1 MADSNA
7 ENVLV
12 TGPETATVNPSRL
25 SVWNRLLFYPT
36 NSGMDIVSIIALL
49 AIVIS
54 VSILWVKLYSTA
66 FDPVKEI
73 TTLNG

>member
-1 MADSNA
+1 M
-7 ENVLV
+7 
-12 TGPETATVNPSRL
+12 TGPETVTVNPSRL
-25 SVWNRLLFYPT
+25 SVWNRLLFYPA